1 MKSWQDYKNHVKA
14 IDENGKTLIEETEEI
29 AGIISS
35 LIDRRNELVLS
46 QRQLAAECGM
56 PQSSLARIESMK
68 ITPNLDTLIRIM
80 RPLNLKISVVK
91 LQ

>member
-1 MKSWQDYKNHVKA
+1 MKTWQDYKNHVKA
-14 IDENGKTLIEETEEI
+14 IDENGKTLIEEEI

-35 LIDRRNELVLS
+35 LIDRRNEVGLS

>member
-1 MKSWQDYKNHVKA
+1 MKTWQDYKNHVKA

-29 AGIISS
+29 AGIINS
-35 LIDRRNELVLS
+35 LIDRRNELGLS